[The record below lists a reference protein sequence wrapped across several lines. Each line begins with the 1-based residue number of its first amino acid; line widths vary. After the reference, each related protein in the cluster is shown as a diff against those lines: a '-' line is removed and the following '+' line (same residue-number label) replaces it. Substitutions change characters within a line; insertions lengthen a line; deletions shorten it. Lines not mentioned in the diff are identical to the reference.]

1 MVEEQTGRRKLM
13 LSKEKND
20 TLCRVEGDAPMGRLM
35 RNYWLPACASSDL
48 VAGGAP
54 KRVKLLGEEL
64 VAYRSPNGT
73 VGLID
78 EYCPHRGA
86 SMFLAQNEECGLRC
100 IYHGWLMNGEG
111 RVLETPPEPP
121 ESKLKERVK
130 FGAYPVHE
138 SGGVIWTYMGEAGKA
153 PPTPDFEFT
162 GLKDDQI
169 IIMRAR
175 EEANWAQ
182 CIEGVLDSAHSNYL
196 HSNGIKANDVGTN
209 TVLGTKAHLDRPSND
224 GAPKLDVETTPYGF
238 RYAAIRRPLQNAE
251 RDKYIRVTLFVAPC
265 YSIFPAANGWGN
277 MQFFVPEADGSSMF
291 WYVIWKRDGAIDQAT
306 RDRYLDNMGLR
317 LGVDVDENQNKF
329 VKRSNNW
336 KQDRAAMMRGESF
349 TGIRGV
355 NIEDIVVHESMG
367 PIYDRTKEHL
377 GSSDLAVI
385 HYRRMM
391 IDAAERYAQTGAT
404 PPGLAEPVDYA
415 RLHAGE
421 GMIPHSER
429 WQIVME
435 DGPPEKQAAQ

>member
-1 MVEEQTGRRKLM
+1 M
-13 LSKEKND
+13 LSREKND
-20 TLCRVEGDAPMGRLM
+20 ILCRVEGKAPMGQLM

-54 KRVKLLGEEL
+54 KRVQLLGEEL
-64 VAYRSPNGT
+64 VAFRSPDGT

-86 SMFLAQNEECGLRC
+86 SLFLAQNEACGLRC
-100 IYHGWLMNGEG
+100 LYHGWVMNGDG
-111 RVLETPPEPP
+111 KVAETPPEPAD
-121 ESKLKERVK
+121 SKLKERVK
-130 FGAYPVHE
+130 FAAYSVRE
-138 SGGVIWTYMGEAGKA
+138 AGGVVWAFLGERGKE
-153 PPTPDFEFT
+153 PPPLDFEFT
-162 GLKDDQI
+162 SLPDDQI

-182 CIEGVLDSAHSNYL
+182 AIEGVLDSAHSNYL
-196 HSNGIKANDVGTN
+196 HSNGIKPNEVGTN

-224 GAPKLDVETTPYGF
+224 GAPKLEVETTDYGF
-238 RYAAIRRPLQNAE
+238 RYAAIRKPLMEA
-251 RDKYIRVTLFVAPC
+251 DKNKYVRVTLFVAPC
-265 YSIFPAANGWGN
+265 YSIFPAAKGWGN
-277 MQFFVPEADGSSMF
+277 MQFFVPEADGKSMF

-317 LGVDVDENQNKF
+317 VGVDVDENQNKF
-329 VKRSNNW
+329 RNRSNNW
-336 KQDRAAMMRGESF
+336 GQDRAAMMRGESF

-377 GSSDLAVI
+377 GTSDLAVI

-391 IDAAERYAQTGAT
+391 IDAAEQLVQSGKAPIGMN
-404 PPGLAEPVDYA
+404 EPVDYG
-415 RLHAGE
+415 RLRAGE
-421 GMIPHSER
+421 GMVPHAER
-429 WQIVME
+429 WQVVME
-435 DGPPEKQAAQ
+435 DERQSKKAAE